1 MTPTFKTLARESP
14 GMSEDDA
21 DAEPCHHCGEAVADP
36 LSRTVR
42 VTVDRSQI
50 DSQRL
55 CPECFADWIDRYETE
70 MKPDDADEEPDPGP
84 TPVDDDTDIIV
95 D

>member
-1 MTPTFKTLARESP
+1 MPPVHVHA
-14 GMSEDDA
+14 MSDDA
-21 DAEPCHHCGEAVADP
+21 DTEPCDWCGEPVADP

-42 VTVDRSQI
+42 VTVDRSEI

-70 MKPDDADEEPDPGP
+70 MRADDADEAADPGP
-84 TPVDDDTDIIV
+84 TPVDDNTDIIV

>member
-1 MTPTFKTLARESP
+1 
-14 GMSEDDA
+14 MSDDA
-21 DAEPCHHCGEAVADP
+21 DTEPCEWCGDAVADP

-55 CPECFADWIDRYETE
+55 CPECFANWIDRFESE
-70 MKPDDADEEPDPGP
+70 MRPEQSDPAPDP
-84 TPVDDDTDIIV
+84 TQHDDDTDIIV

>member
-1 MTPTFKTLARESP
+1 
-14 GMSEDDA
+14 MSEDT
-21 DAEPCHHCGEAVADP
+21 EPCDWCGESVADP
-36 LSRTVR
+36 LSRTAR

-55 CPECFADWIDRYETE
+55 CPECFSNWIDRYDAEMRPKEPEPETTVSE
-70 MKPDDADEEPDPGP
+70 A
-84 TPVDDDTDIIV
+84 DDDTDIIV

>member
-1 MTPTFKTLARESP
+1 
-14 GMSEDDA
+14 MSDDA
-21 DAEPCHHCGEAVADP
+21 DTAPCDWCGGAVTNP
-36 LSRTVR
+36 LARTVR

-55 CPECFADWIDRYETE
+55 CPECFANWIDRY
-70 MKPDDADEEPDPGP
+70 DEEMTPENDEP
-84 TPVDDDTDIIV
+84 TVAHDDTDIIV

>member
-1 MTPTFKTLARESP
+1 
-14 GMSEDDA
+14 MSEDTA
-21 DAEPCHHCGEAVADP
+21 PCDWCGDAVADP

-42 VTVDRSQI
+42 VTVDRSEI

-55 CPECFADWIDRYETE
+55 CPECFANWIDRYEAE
-70 MKPDDADEEPDPGP
+70 MRPDDPEDGTVAADDE
-84 TPVDDDTDIIV
+84 DTDIIV

>member
-1 MTPTFKTLARESP
+1 MSDTATGDPCDWCDDPVGDPLART
-14 GMSEDDA
+14 
-21 DAEPCHHCGEAVADP
+21 
-36 LSRTVR
+36 LR

-55 CPECFADWIDRYETE
+55 CPECFAEWIDRYDTEMQPSGSRETE
-70 MKPDDADEEPDPGP
+70 DSEPAPEPASDE
-84 TPVDDDTDIIV
+84 TDIIV

>member
-1 MTPTFKTLARESP
+1 
-14 GMSEDDA
+14 MSEDVDS
-21 DAEPCHHCGEAVADP
+21 EPCEWCGEAVAAP

-55 CPECFADWIDRYETE
+55 CPECFANWIDRYETE
-70 MKPDDADEEPDPGP
+70 MRPEDPDPAPDP
-84 TPVDDDTDIIV
+84 TAVDDDTDIIV

>member
-1 MTPTFKTLARESP
+1 MA
-14 GMSEDDA
+14 MSEDT
-21 DAEPCHHCGEAVADP
+21 EPCDWCGEAVADP

-42 VTVDRSQI
+42 VTVDRSEI

-55 CPECFADWIDRYETE
+55 CPECFANWIERY
-70 MKPDDADEEPDPGP
+70 DEEMRPEEEEPER
-84 TPVDDDTDIIV
+84 TVIDDEDSDTDIIV

>member
-1 MTPTFKTLARESP
+1 MPPVHVHA
-14 GMSEDDA
+14 MSDDA
-21 DAEPCHHCGEAVADP
+21 DTEPCDWCGDAVANP

-50 DSQRL
+50 DSLRL
-55 CPECFADWIDRYETE
+55 CPECFANWIDRYEE
-70 MKPDDADEEPDPGP
+70 KMRPEEPDEDTGP
-84 TPVDDDTDIIV
+84 QPASEDTDIIV

>member
-1 MTPTFKTLARESP
+1 
-14 GMSEDDA
+14 MSDDV
-21 DAEPCHHCGEAVADP
+21 DTEPCDWCGDAVADP
-36 LSRTVR
+36 LSRTAR

-55 CPECFADWIDRYETE
+55 CPECFANWIERYEAE
-70 MKPDDADEEPDPGP
+70 MRPDDADEEDSGP
-84 TPVDDDTDIIV
+84 QPASEDTDIIV